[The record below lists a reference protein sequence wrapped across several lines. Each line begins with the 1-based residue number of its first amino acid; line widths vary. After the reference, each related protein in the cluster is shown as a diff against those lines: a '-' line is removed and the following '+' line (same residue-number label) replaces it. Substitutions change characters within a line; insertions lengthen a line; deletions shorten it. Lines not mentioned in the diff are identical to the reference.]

1 MEVSDT
7 KSVILYQLHGTQ
19 AERTMGKLR
28 FKDKGVSKLRVAP
41 DCAFPIVRKHPYLGI
56 ILSYGALESHS
67 ITHRYNRA
75 GQLFS
80 RLRQVLSARH
90 HLSRHTRRRLWL
102 STVWPCLKY
111 GITALQLEAKDMV
124 RIRGIVARHL
134 RIVSGQLSKDTHVT
148 TDAFLTELGFDPI
161 ALLSKEATANQTRF
175 KALDRLLHRRQHL
188 PRIQVCFSAIAYVHM
203 VLRFNVHVSSV
214 HKLTDV
220 LHVGTLR
227 VARSFGSRCSLVSIQ
242 ICSLVQA
249 MTMDVDQKLTHD
261 QEEEREWEMYSAY
274 MSTAMTTAPSTT
286 PKRPLD
292 EEVAQLW
299 TLCHMMIRLMVRHED
314 SIKTLMLDTSF
325 VIWMRTGLPGGVPE
339 ALFAVATKWKADRE
353 TTPPTSPLRLTLWMC
368 VWREF
373 LQRLQPARMTQEIQ
387 TNMKKLGFLTDEG
400 KWNFLRW
407 DPDQAK
413 LIPDTTRPPLTAA
426 AAIELVESVIRL
438 ATDSQLLTRFAP
450 TRPLASELKGPS
462 ITFLASVSNRSTPSD
477 QMHASLAELCGS
489 ACCQVIGMSIKPERL
504 TRSPLA
510 QQIYN
515 SPSVP
520 AATPVGTSF
529 RLSSKVDDAVQLR
542 MRLTNGSN
550 LCYAN
555 ASLAALL
562 WCSRACTQA
571 VIPRHVFTA
580 LEACILGRQPFSL
593 WSLLGWQQLLTDW
606 RNPREQHDA
615 AEFVH
620 HLQARMQTP
629 ALQGLWQA
637 RDSHDQVRDS
647 GDTCPLLLTAPLLSH
662 LSVQQLVDLWHS
674 QAPAHALLQTP
685 ECLILQLARFDVD
698 DADAQ
703 KVFEPVTLDPVLK
716 VPYFSGHSTRVS
728 KYHLRAAIVHIGP
741 RMATGHYRAA
751 LFEDMARKVF
761 YTDDNRV
768 AKLAKPAE
776 LAEIFAN
783 AYLLCYTKEPRLM
796 PSP

>member
-1 MEVSDT
+1 
-7 KSVILYQLHGTQ
+7 
-19 AERTMGKLR
+19 
-28 FKDKGVSKLRVAP
+28 
-41 DCAFPIVRKHPYLGI
+41 
-56 ILSYGALESHS
+56 
-67 ITHRYNRA
+67 
-75 GQLFS
+75 
-80 RLRQVLSARH
+80 
-90 HLSRHTRRRLWL
+90 
-102 STVWPCLKY
+102 
-111 GITALQLEAKDMV
+111 
-124 RIRGIVARHL
+124 
-134 RIVSGQLSKDTHVT
+134 
-148 TDAFLTELGFDPI
+148 
-161 ALLSKEATANQTRF
+161 
-175 KALDRLLHRRQHL
+175 
-188 PRIQVCFSAIAYVHM
+188 
-203 VLRFNVHVSSV
+203 
-214 HKLTDV
+214 
-220 LHVGTLR
+220 
-227 VARSFGSRCSLVSIQ
+227 
-242 ICSLVQA
+242 
-249 MTMDVDQKLTHD
+249 MTMDVGQKLTHD
-261 QEEEREWEMYSAY
+261 QEEEREWELYTAFMN
-274 MSTAMTTAPSTT
+274 TAMMTAPSTT
-286 PKRPLD
+286 PKRPLEPPSKLQKTDPRQGKGKGKGKKGGGKGKGSANSSQTKD

-314 SIKTLMLDTSF
+314 SIKTLMLDASF

-353 TTPPTSPLRLTLWMC
+353 RTPPASPLRLTLWMC

-413 LIPDTTRPPLTAA
+413 LVPDTTRPPLTAT
-426 AAIELVESVIRL
+426 AAIELVENVIRL

-450 TRPLASELKGPS
+450 TRPLASELKRPS

-489 ACCQVIGMSIKPERL
+489 GCCQVIGMSIKPERL

-510 QQIYN
+510 QQIYKYL
-515 SPSVP
+515 P
-520 AATPVGTSF
+520 
-529 RLSSKVDDAVQLR
+529 VDDVVQLR

-571 VIPRHVFTA
+571 VIPRNVFIA
-580 LEACILGRQPFSL
+580 LEACVLGRQPFGL
-593 WSLLGWQQLLTDW
+593 WSLLGWQQLLADW

-615 AEFVH
+615 AEFVQ

-662 LSVQQLVDLWHS
+662 LSVQQLVDLWHT

-703 KVFEPVTLDPVLK
+703 KVLEPVTLDPVLK

-776 LAEIFAN
+776 LAEIYAN
-783 AYLLCYTKEPRLM
+783 AYLLCYTKEPRSV